1 MTEPQTIL
9 VVRLSAL
16 GDIVLSLPTVESLR
30 DRFPRARIV
39 FLARDPEG
47 RVLEGVRAID
57 HLVLWPGGGAPLPE
71 EIRDTKWDLVV
82 DLSSTGR
89 SRRLL
94 ARVRTRRTLRARK
107 ETFRRFA
114 FVRLRAL
121 GGGSVRISSAIDRL
135 AGALEPL
142 GIHLDGRKPRLP
154 ASAPPK
160 PHASNRVARVL
171 LAPGGGRGAKR
182 WPAER
187 FARVARSL
195 ADRGAELVIVG
206 AREEEPLL
214 REVAHGAGQA
224 PKERVEIVAGAD
236 PADLGAIVA
245 SCDVA
250 LTNDSG
256 ILHVAEACGVPVV
269 ALFGPTHPR
278 LGFAPWSPGSTVLR
292 VDIACSPCDVHGPE
306 RCPRG
311 HHRCMLDLSVERVQG
326 ALLERLPA
334 RLGSG
339 SS

>member
-1 MTEPQTIL
+1 MTDPQTIL

-16 GDIVLSLPTVESLR
+16 GDIVLSLPTLESLR
-30 DRFPRARIV
+30 DRFPQARIV

-47 RVLEGVRAID
+47 RVLDGVRAID
-57 HLVLWPGGGAPLPE
+57 RLVLWPGSDAPLPGE
-71 EIRDTKWDLVV
+71 LRDTKWDLVV

-121 GGGSVRISSAIDRL
+121 GGARLRISSAIDRM
-135 AGALEPL
+135 AKVLESL
-142 GIHLDGRKPRLP
+142 GIGLDGRRPHLPVSVSREPPRP
-154 ASAPPK
+154 SA
-160 PHASNRVARVL
+160 ARVL

-187 FARVARSL
+187 FARVAGAL
-195 ADRGAELVIVG
+195 ADRGAEIVILG
-206 AREEEPLL
+206 TREEEPLL
-214 REVAHGAGQA
+214 REVARGAGDA

-278 LGFAPWSPGSTVLR
+278 LGFAPWSPESTVLR
-292 VDIACSPCDVHGPE
+292 VEIDCSPCDIHGPD

-311 HHRCMLDLSVERVQG
+311 HHRCMLDLSVERVQ
-326 ALLERLPA
+326 AAILERLSA
-334 RLGSG
+334 RSRTG